1 MSDDTTAAGGCEQ
14 RYGNADEADIDELMQ
29 DALSSNTKKSTK
41 YAIKTLYDYCNS
53 KGYNP
58 EFESKTVNDLNN
70 LLKEFYVNVRRA
82 NGEHYTRS
90 SLSVIRQSINRH
102 LKQPPHNKTFD
113 IINGIEFKTCN
124 DAFKAMCKKL
134 RKEGKGQ
141 VKHKRPVDK
150 GDIKK
155 LYDHPRVFNVETP
168 QGLLNKV
175 FFEILLYFC
184 RRGQEDLRDLRPDL
198 KEYIRRTSSE
208 VTKNHQGVDDE
219 DYEPEGG
226 RMYATVTPRCPVT
239 SFKKYL
245 EKRNQNNTAL
255 WQRPRNSFDENDST
269 WFEKQ
274 PIGKNTLGCMMSN
287 ISKAAKLSKIY
298 TNHCVRATC
307 ITVLS
312 ESGFEARHIVIIS
325 GHRNEQSVRNYVRD
339 TSTAQK
345 RDMSVSISS
354 FTEQSDVNNSSTSS
368 NQTKDDDQHNG
379 SFDNEIS
386 DNDLVMTAAQYDTL
400 IESISRE
407 EAELQPLHVS
417 DSTNQI
423 SERTALPDN
432 PKRAIIFSNCQ
443 VTIHAMY
450 S

>member
-1 MSDDTTAAGGCEQ
+1 MDD
-14 RYGNADEADIDELMQ
+14 
-29 DALSSNTKKSTK
+29 
-41 YAIKTLYDYCNS
+41 
-53 KGYNP
+53 
-58 EFESKTVNDLNN
+58 
-70 LLKEFYVNVRRA
+70 
-82 NGEHYTRS
+82 
-90 SLSVIRQSINRH
+90 
-102 LKQPPHNKTFD
+102 
-113 IINGIEFKTCN
+113 
-124 DAFKAMCKKL
+124 
-134 RKEGKGQ
+134 EGK
-141 VKHKRPVDK
+141 
-150 GDIKK
+150 
-155 LYDHPRVFNVETP
+155 
-168 QGLLNKV
+168 
-175 FFEILLYFC
+175 
-184 RRGQEDLRDLRPDL
+184 
-198 KEYIRRTSSE
+198 EYNRRTSSE

-312 ESGFEARHIVIIS
+312 ESGFEARHIVTIS